1 MPTKAPAVDT
11 SARIKLGDLN
21 AAIAPLSITA
31 DGLAALG
38 FPVVATDKTSKL
50 YRLADMP
57 GMLAAM
63 VAHIQAV
70 QEKQAA

>member
-1 MPTKAPAVDT
+1 MHVDD
-11 SARIKLGDLN
+11 DLSLT
-21 AAIAPLSITA
+21 AQAFMETLERRAA

-50 YRLADMP
+50 YRLSDMP
-57 GMLAAM
+57 AMLAAM
-63 VAHIQAV
+63 VKHIQAV